1 MNNEI
6 HDLLPSFDHMVIR
19 GCRRSDGENPSS
31 EPETA
36 VSTETTEGWEF
47 DFGWPT
53 DSKGQGQLKEDQ
65 FRVIGSL
72 GKPMEDHECRELLLK
87 VMDWNRIVETLQGPE
102 NAVKSNRS
110 RKGGIRS

>member
-6 HDLLPSFDHMVIR
+6 RGPLPSFDHMVIR
-19 GCRRSDGENPSS
+19 GCRRSDSESPSS

-36 VSTETTEGWEF
+36 VSTEITEGWEF
-47 DFGWPT
+47 DFGWPS
-53 DSKGQGQLKEDQ
+53 DSKGQGQLKEGQ
-65 FRVIGSL
+65 FRVIGIL
-72 GKPMEDHECRELLLK
+72 GKPMENSECRELLQK